1 MSADGNSNIIV
12 LIGPE
17 GGFSEREVGEI
28 KSAGGISASLGS
40 RILKT
45 DTAAISVL
53 ATLGCKV
60 NQYESEAMQKLF
72 AAAGY
77 EIAQEIS
84 EADVVVVNTCTV
96 TAVSSQKSRQ
106 MIRRAANKN
115 CVLAVVGCYAQS
127 EPEEISKIDGVDVII
142 GTKDRTRIVEL
153 VEAALKNRGE
163 KILQVGDVDGIKDF
177 EELPHTPHRTRAFLK
192 IEDGCNNFCSYC
204 IIPYVRGRVRSR
216 SLESIRAECL
226 ELKKNYKEIV
236 LTGIHIGAYGR
247 DLRGKDSGVRDKG
260 INLINAIKTVLE
272 AAEPLRLR
280 LGSLEST
287 EMTDE
292 LIELIK
298 NDKRICNHVHLPL
311 QSGSDEILKA
321 MRRPYS
327 TKDFA
332 TLTARLVKEVPE
344 ISIGTDLIVG
354 FPGETDKHF
363 DETINFI
370 QSQPFSKIHVFPFSA
385 RQGTIAATLP
395 NQIPSQIKKSRAG
408 RALEIS
414 RAKSELFNE
423 RFIRE
428 TVEIIAE
435 TSADGLVDGLTKNYV
450 RVYVPDKNIRL
461 GEVITVKVEKIFK
474 DGVKGN
480 EE

>member
-1 MSADGNSNIIV
+1 MSACKV
-12 LIGPE
+12 
-17 GGFSEREVGEI
+17 FFQ
-28 KSAGGISASLGS
+28 
-40 RILKT
+40 
-45 DTAAISVL
+45 
-53 ATLGCKV
+53 TLGCKV

-72 AAAGY
+72 EAAGY
-77 EIAQEIS
+77 EVTQKIS
-84 EADVVVVNTCTV
+84 EASVVVVNTCTV

-106 MIRRAANKN
+106 MIRRAAKEN
-115 CVLAVVGCYAQS
+115 CVLVVVGCYAQS

-142 GTKDRTRIVEL
+142 GTKDRTRIIEL

-163 KILQVGDVDGIKDF
+163 KILQIGSVEDIRAF

-226 ELKKNYKEIV
+226 ELKANYKEIV

-247 DLRGKDSGVRDKG
+247 DVKNIS
-260 INLINAIKTVLE
+260 LIDAVKTVLY
-272 AAEPLRLR
+272 AANPLRLR
-280 LGSLEST
+280 LGSLESA

-298 NDKRICNHVHLPL
+298 NDRRICNHVHLPL

-321 MRRPYS
+321 MRRPYT
-327 TKDFA
+327 TKNFA
-332 TLTARLVKEVPE
+332 ELTARLVNEVPE

-363 DETINFI
+363 DETIDFI
-370 QSQPFSKIHVFPFSA
+370 QSQPFSKIHVFPYSA
-385 RQGTIAATLP
+385 RAGTVAAALP
-395 NQIPSQIKKSRAG
+395 NQIPAQIKKFRAS

-414 RAKSELFNE
+414 RAKSKTFNE
-423 RFIRE
+423 RLIGK

-435 TSADGLVDGLTKNYV
+435 TSEGGLVDGLTKNYV
-450 RVYVPDKNIRL
+450 RVYTPDKNILL
-461 GEVITVKVEKIFK
+461 GEVIKIQVEKIFK
-474 DGVKGN
+474 DGVFGAVK
-480 EE
+480 